1 MKKHIIFI
9 LCILP
14 LLAISCFK
22 GTSDEEPLIEYD
34 NPAIYKVSE
43 QIKYNPDDAELY
55 LTRAS
60 LFNES
65 GLNEE
70 AIADMQKAMSF
81 DSASI
86 VYRHILSDFYFDS
99 DKDNEALSL
108 LEETTNLFPAN
119 EHTLLKLAEF
129 QYILEMHTPAL
140 QTINKLIAVNPENME
155 SFYMKGKIYNQKGDK
170 AAAIKNYKK
179 VLAVNDKH
187 FDCLLELGT
196 IYSLDKKK
204 EALKYLD
211 KALELSPSNPD
222 IVFELGDY
230 YRFQGQDDEALK
242 HYKQV
247 VLLDQQYT
255 DAHLNSGIIYMD
267 QKSYDKAFDLFNI
280 AVETDPS
287 YPSAYYYRG
296 AAAAYL
302 NDINNARRDFEQAL
316 DLAPS
321 YEEAKEAL
329 EGLK

>member
-1 MKKHIIFI
+1 MKKHIILI

-14 LLAISCFK
+14 LFVMGCFK
-22 GTSDEEPLIEYD
+22 GSDEEPVIEYD
-34 NPAIYKVSE
+34 NPAINKVSE
-43 QIKYNPDDAELY
+43 QIEYNPDDAELY

-65 GLNEE
+65 GLHEE

-119 EHTLLKLAEF
+119 EYTLLKLAEF
-129 QYILEMHTPAL
+129 QYILEMYQPAL
-140 QTINKLIAVNPENME
+140 QTIDKIITVNPENME
-155 SFYMKGKIYNQKGDK
+155 SYYMKGKVYNKKGNK
-170 AAAIKNYKK
+170 ANAIKNYKK
-179 VLAVNDKH
+179 VLVTHDKH
-187 FDCLLELGT
+187 FDSLLELGT

-211 KALELSPSNPD
+211 KALTLSPSNPD
-222 IVFELGDY
+222 IVFELGNY

-267 QKSYDKAFDLFNI
+267 QKSYDKALDLFNI

-302 NDINNARRDFEQAL
+302 GNIDKARRDFKQAL
-316 DLAPS
+316 ELAPS

>member
-1 MKKHIIFI
+1 MKKHTILI
-9 LCILP
+9 LCIMSFF
-14 LLAISCFK
+14 AIGCFN
-22 GTSDEEPLIEYD
+22 GNEEEPIVEYE
-34 NPAIYKVSE
+34 NPAINQVSE
-43 QIKYNPDDAELY
+43 QIKYNPNDAELY

-60 LFNES
+60 LFNDS
-65 GLNEE
+65 GLHDK

-99 DKDNEALSL
+99 DKDNEAISL
-108 LEETTNLFPAN
+108 LEETSNLFPAN

-129 QYILEMHTPAL
+129 QYILEMNQPAL
-140 QTINKLIAVNPENME
+140 QTIDKLIAVNPENME
-155 SFYMKGKIYNQKGDK
+155 SYYMKGKIYNQKGDK

-179 VLAVNDKH
+179 VLATNDKH
-187 FDCLLELGT
+187 FDSLLELGT

-211 KALELSPSNPD
+211 KALKLSPSNPD
-222 IVFELGDY
+222 IVFELGNY
-230 YRFQGQDDEALK
+230 YRFQGKNDEALK

-255 DAHLNSGIIYMD
+255 DAHINSGIIHMD
-267 QKSYDKAFDLFNI
+267 QKSYDKALDFFNI
-280 AVETDPS
+280 AVETAPA

-302 NDINNARRDFEQAL
+302 GNIDQARGDFEQAL
-316 DLAPS
+316 ELAPS
-321 YEEAKEAL
+321 YEEAKKAL
-329 EGLK
+329 EGLE